1 MMKKMTLM
9 LFAFLALP
17 MVAFAGDCCPS
28 DTMKMDGMEHH
39 AGMKMDDMKMDSMH
53 MSGNEVML
61 GHQEISGVTAMA
73 HLKDVRQAMS
83 EAGMTTTHH
92 FMVMLHDQATDA
104 SLDQGSVAVKVTLPT
119 GQQLPATKLMGMQGH
134 FGADVTLATP
144 GEYTFTVG
152 SVLADGQKRV
162 FTFKTVL
169 PE

>member
-9 LFAFLALP
+9 LLVFLALP
-17 MVAFAGDCCPS
+17 MVAFASDCCAGNTTKVDS
-28 DTMKMDGMEHH
+28 MEQH
-39 AGMKMDDMKMDSMH
+39 AGMKMDSMQ
-53 MSGNEVML
+53 MAGNEVML
-61 GHQEISGVTAMA
+61 GQQEIHGVTAMA

-104 SLDQGSVAVKVTLPT
+104 NLDQGSVAVKVTLPT
-119 GQQLPATKLMGMQGH
+119 GQQLPAIKLMGMQGH

-152 SVLADGQKRV
+152 SMLADGQKRV

>member
-1 MMKKMTLM
+1 MKKMTLM
-9 LFAFLALP
+9 LLVFLAVPVL
-17 MVAFAGDCCPS
+17 AFASDCC
-28 DTMKMDGMEHH
+28 DGNTMKMDGMEHH
-39 AGMKMDDMKMDSMH
+39 AGMKMDGMKMDSMH

-61 GHQEISGVTAMA
+61 GHQEISGVRAMA

-92 FMVMLHDQATDA
+92 FMVMLHDLATDA
-104 SLDQGSVAVKVTLPT
+104 DIDQGSVAVKVTLPS
-119 GQQLPATKLMGMQGH
+119 GEQLPAKKLMGMQGH

-162 FTFKTVL
+162 FIFKTVL

>member
-1 MMKKMTLM
+1 MKKMM
-9 LFAFLALP
+9 LPILVFLALP
-17 MVAFAGDCCPS
+17 VVAFASDCCAG
-28 DTMKMDGMEHH
+28 DTMNMADMKHH
-39 AGMKMDDMKMDSMH
+39 DGMKMDDMKMDSMH

-61 GHQEISGVTAMA
+61 GHQEISGVRAMA

-92 FMVMLHDQATDA
+92 FMVMLHDQSTDTN
-104 SLDQGSVAVKVTLPT
+104 LDQGSVAVKVTLPS
-119 GQQLPATKLMGMQGH
+119 GEQLPAKKLMGMQGH

>member
-28 DTMKMDGMEHH
+28 DTMKMDGMAGGMEHH
-39 AGMKMDDMKMDSMH
+39 AGMKMDSMH
-53 MSGNEVML
+53 MAGNEVML
-61 GHQEISGVTAMA
+61 GHQEISGVRAMA

-92 FMVMLHDQATDA
+92 FMVMLHDQATDVN
-104 SLDQGSVAVKVTLPT
+104 LDQGSVAVKVTLPS
-119 GQQLPATKLMGMQGH
+119 GEQLPAAKLMGMQGH

-144 GEYTFTVG
+144 GEYIFTVG